1 MTDRAMVTVDAN
13 ALRQV
18 LQALTGPA
26 HLIREIQMT
35 RSIAS
40 LTGDDPIG
48 RLVDDYNEDA
58 RRQAGTSGVDVPR
71 AAQRTLPHP
80 GSPEASA
87 MLDSLLAEYN
97 YPANTK
103 NAARAGWEAANRW
116 LQQNAST
123 GVDSVDGGQHG
134 A

>member
-1 MTDRAMVTVDAN
+1 VTDRAMVTVDAN

-58 RRQAGTSGVDVPR
+58 RRQAGTSGV
-71 AAQRTLPHP
+71 P
-80 GSPEASA
+80 GTFNDQPKE
-87 MLDSLLAEYN
+87 
-97 YPANTK
+97 PK
-103 NAARAGWEAANRW
+103 
-116 LQQNAST
+116 
-123 GVDSVDGGQHG
+123 
-134 A
+134 